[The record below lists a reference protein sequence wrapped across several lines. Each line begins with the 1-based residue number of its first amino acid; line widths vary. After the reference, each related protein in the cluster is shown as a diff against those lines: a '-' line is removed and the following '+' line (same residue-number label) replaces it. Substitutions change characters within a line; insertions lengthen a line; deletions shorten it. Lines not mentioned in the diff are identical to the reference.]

1 MKDLIAPI
9 LEMKA
14 KSIRR
19 MPCYVNRASSLGY
32 AVPMLEGC
40 VRRGVYERTHWE
52 QKELHD
58 VNVQLIFDEG
68 YSQEKSVLR
77 DLADAGINIIEQ
89 QTAFEWKE
97 YQISG
102 HVDGK
107 YVEDEIAYPIEIKS
121 MHPAIFDGVKVLEDM
136 KKKPWTRAYLAQ
148 ITLYMLL
155 QGIDKGIFILKNK
168 SNGALKQITVD
179 LDYNLGEAC
188 LRTAEIINHA
198 VKTGTFPDRITN
210 RETCRECPFKMV
222 CLPEINF
229 GAPLKL
235 KDDPEYEKKI
245 SRYLSIRETSKE
257 ADDLWE
263 TIRSEAKAQAENGE
277 LNIIVGKYNVT
288 GKTSVKGSFLT
299 TVEVI

>member
-1 MKDLIAPI
+1 MKDLITPI
-9 LEMKA
+9 LEMKS
-14 KSIRR
+14 KSIKR

-32 AVPMLEGC
+32 AVPILDGC
-40 VRRGVYERTHWE
+40 VRRGMYERTHWE

-68 YSQEKSVLR
+68 NQQEKSVLR
-77 DLADAGINIIEQ
+77 DLAEAEINIIEQ

-107 YVEDEIAYPIEIKS
+107 YVEEGIAYPIEIKS
-121 MHPAIFDGVKVLEDM
+121 MHPAIFDSVYVLEDF
-136 KKKPWTRAYLAQ
+136 KKKPWTKAYLAQ
-148 ITLYMLL
+148 ITIYMLL

-188 LRTAEIINHA
+188 LRTAEIINYA
-198 VKTGTFPDRITN
+198 VKTNTFPDRITN
-210 RETCRECPFKMV
+210 RETCKECPFKLV

-229 GAPLKL
+229 GVPLKL

-245 SRYLSIRETSKE
+245 DRYLSIKESAKE
-257 ADDLWE
+257 ADALWE
-263 TIRSEAKAQAENGE
+263 LIRGEAKAQAENGE
-277 LNIIVGKYNVT
+277 LNIIIGKYNIT
-288 GKTSVKGSFLT
+288 GKTSVKWSFT
-299 TVEVI
+299 TKVEAI